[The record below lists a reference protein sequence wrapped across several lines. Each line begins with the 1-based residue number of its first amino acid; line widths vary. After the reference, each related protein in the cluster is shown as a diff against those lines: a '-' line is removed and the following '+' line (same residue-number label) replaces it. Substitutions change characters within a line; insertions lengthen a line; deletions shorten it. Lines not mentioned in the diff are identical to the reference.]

1 MACRPRT
8 KLLASALAVLMLMTS
23 GIAIDNHESLQ
34 PAPSGVSE
42 SDPDANF
49 YTLYFTSVGDN
60 VSGGMDGLITTR
72 VPDIDEEEES
82 TSALD
87 TDVNFKSAELMTSM
101 DFFGRKFHA
110 NDSYFLQ
117 VNLFLKATGSST
129 SNVDWTIT
137 ISTSRGT
144 VGSTTWGG
152 GTVCTSTFGS
162 TCDFDYESLEISIGS
177 SKSFEVREDDRL
189 IVKVRASMSGCDGG
203 LFSDCTAEVA
213 WNKISGENRF
223 STIQADANALMDSI
237 VLLQREGSTLAEGPE
252 VDWYPN
258 DIIEDREM
266 QFYVDAKSSFGRG
279 DISRVELLMRDPDG
293 NYRVDHQITK
303 DDDDIEDS
311 NTGIFGK
318 YLWTYPSGL
327 PSGEYAVVLRISDI
341 QGNQVDIEHEP
352 ITMHQW
358 GVSINHRYD
367 RNVEYFAPGQITP
380 IPLQLVHRG
389 DSTKSMQV
397 ELEVLTNLDSSWLI
411 EFDSPAGYELQSGGT
426 ILNPT
431 VTLTAPD
438 DLTGTPKKIEIRA
451 VAEADVDGVMSVVHQ
466 DILVLNVEKIE
477 VYQPPVISIWS
488 DDHKIPIANSTREM
502 DQSIPR
508 FVEYDEF
515 NPFILEIF
523 NTGFDA
529 DSFRIDILKRSKSI
543 FQLHDNLTG
552 QRILEDEGDGT
563 FHTSLLERHAT
574 QVFIF
579 GIKPS
584 LDRDDLDIGEIEI
597 EVASG
602 GNASLK
608 TSVTFTIQRTF
619 GIQAEVSQDCDGT
632 PLGHMKISLCYPN
645 QENPTIEF
653 RARITNS
660 IAEDEAASWWLLQNP
675 SSLKENTDRNPVY
688 GQWDFRITNTDDE
701 ALPRVSLGPG
711 DFTEVFV
718 SVIMTDQVEMG
729 NHTVYLRIIED
740 TDDLEPRYF
749 DLPIT
754 FEVDADEP
762 MLEIVQISQNTNLLP
777 GDSYSIQMKVK
788 NEGNSPLTVLLEAD
802 VDESGW
808 VVSIGGLSGS
818 PLIEI
823 DAFEET
829 GFTIEIE
836 VPDSANNGDNI
847 PLSVSA
853 TPLDT
858 EQGFPDSFTARATV
872 DAQVEIGS
880 ISDILLNEITHPRP
894 VSLVLVLVITLLL
907 FAGIQS
913 RIMRRRWSDQMALI
927 DALSAEEVDSPPQED
942 DIPAPVMTPDED
954 SQVSKYA
961 DEDVELA

>member
-1 MACRPRT
+1 
-8 KLLASALAVLMLMTS
+8 
-23 GIAIDNHESLQ
+23 
-34 PAPSGVSE
+34 
-42 SDPDANF
+42 
-49 YTLYFTSVGDN
+49 
-60 VSGGMDGLITTR
+60 
-72 VPDIDEEEES
+72 
-82 TSALD
+82 
-87 TDVNFKSAELMTSM
+87 
-101 DFFGRKFHA
+101 
-110 NDSYFLQ
+110 
-117 VNLFLKATGSST
+117 
-129 SNVDWTIT
+129 
-137 ISTSRGT
+137 
-144 VGSTTWGG
+144 
-152 GTVCTSTFGS
+152 
-162 TCDFDYESLEISIGS
+162 
-177 SKSFEVREDDRL
+177 
-189 IVKVRASMSGCDGG
+189 
-203 LFSDCTAEVA
+203 
-213 WNKISGENRF
+213 
-223 STIQADANALMDSI
+223 
-237 VLLQREGSTLAEGPE
+237 
-252 VDWYPN
+252 
-258 DIIEDREM
+258 
-266 QFYVDAKSSFGRG
+266 
-279 DISRVELLMRDPDG
+279 
-293 NYRVDHQITK
+293 
-303 DDDDIEDS
+303 
-311 NTGIFGK
+311 
-318 YLWTYPSGL
+318 
-327 PSGEYAVVLRISDI
+327 
-341 QGNQVDIEHEP
+341 
-352 ITMHQW
+352 
-358 GVSINHRYD
+358 
-367 RNVEYFAPGQITP
+367 
-380 IPLQLVHRG
+380 
-389 DSTKSMQV
+389 
-397 ELEVLTNLDSSWLI
+397 
-411 EFDSPAGYELQSGGT
+411 
-426 ILNPT
+426 
-431 VTLTAPD
+431 
-438 DLTGTPKKIEIRA
+438 
-451 VAEADVDGVMSVVHQ
+451 
-466 DILVLNVEKIE
+466 
-477 VYQPPVISIWS
+477 
-488 DDHKIPIANSTREM
+488 
-502 DQSIPR
+502 
-508 FVEYDEF
+508 VEYDNF

-574 QVFIF
+574 QVFIL

-608 TSVTFTIQRTF
+608 TAVTFTIQRTF

-675 SSLKENTDRNPVY
+675 STLKENTDRNPVY
-688 GQWDFRITNTDDE
+688 GQWDYRITNTDDE

-749 DLPIT
+749 DLPMT

-913 RIMRRRWSDQMALI
+913 RVMRRRWSDQMALI
-927 DALSAEEVDSPPQED
+927 DALSAEEGDSPPQED